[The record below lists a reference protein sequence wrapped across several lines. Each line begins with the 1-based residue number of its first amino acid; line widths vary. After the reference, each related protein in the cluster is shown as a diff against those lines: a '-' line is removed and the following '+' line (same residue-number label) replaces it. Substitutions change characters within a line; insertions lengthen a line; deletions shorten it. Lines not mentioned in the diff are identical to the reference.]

1 MPRETD
7 RQRLPMTGTTR
18 RRYRPLPPSCAGA
31 AAAVAYWALRRLRA
45 L

>member
-1 MPRETD
+1 MPFALVD
-7 RQRLPMTGTTR
+7 HYRL
-18 RRYRPLPPSCAGA
+18 LPPSCAGA